1 MVYEFVASIL
11 KKLQSK
17 KFNQIN
23 RKLDE
28 NKLYYTSI
36 YGKVNNKWH
45 RDNKAT

>member
-28 NKLYYTSI
+28 NKLYYISI